1 MSLRV
6 FGIMMQDGHTQ
17 PRLDEGL
24 KLLLFR
30 DLAAVTQEGDFK
42 GGEVDT
48 PEIEQHLSI
57 VQGLFT
63 HDPILPA
70 PVGCVFRNSEVL
82 QRWMELHYVAI
93 SDALAWVEDRHAARV
108 HITRAMGRE
117 SDKEAGSDLAAIAA
131 EVTRSLRRR
140 SVSAVP
146 LRSEEV
152 TGIVLSAAYLVERD
166 LWEEF
171 SDAVKDEADRH
182 PAVKM
187 ELTGPWPP
195 YDFVRL
201 QFGA

>member
-6 FGIMMQDGHTQ
+6 FGIMMQDGQTQ

-30 DLAAVTQEGDFK
+30 DLAAITQEGDFK

-48 PEIEQHLSI
+48 PEIEQHLNI
-57 VQGLFT
+57 VQALFA

-171 SDAVKDEADRH
+171 SDAVKDEAERH